1 MSQLPTYSP
10 STPQPM
16 PTQWSALRAGAAV
29 SVLVLIAA
37 VFAVEATPHVRG
49 IGFKPALRL
58 AVLGPWTIAAT
69 LAAALAYHWLTI
81 RMSQPRAKW
90 WIGLACAAA
99 IGLGGFALEPE
110 GLFRASWPAL
120 LCTVLVIG
128 WLVPRFVDHPRRSRL
143 VTTGLMLLGALELA
157 GILVAWRSE
166 DGWTA
171 SPQTLAAEIPRTL
184 FDAGHKFIDL
194 PGGSRVHY
202 VDEGIGE
209 TLLFLH
215 GNPAWSFQ
223 WRDLIRP
230 LRDNY
235 RCVALDYPGFGLSA
249 APTGFGFTPAEESR
263 IVEEFVDRLGL
274 RDVTLVMQD
283 WGGPIGLALAGR
295 RPELVRR
302 IILGN
307 TWAWPTPTSEPRGQ
321 FSVIAGGPI
330 GEFIQVNFNGF
341 AYLGIAHG
349 VVHPVPAGVTEWYV
363 RPFRPLAHRG
373 IAAFYPGQITAA
385 ASFFSEVEAG
395 LPHLSRMPALIFW
408 GRKDVGFPLKDLQR
422 FQTAFPLN
430 RTIEFPDA
438 DHFFFEDEAPAMVSA
453 IRQFMADHDRVTE
466 ADNSR

>member
-1 MSQLPTYSP
+1 M
-10 STPQPM
+10 
-16 PTQWSALRAGAAV
+16 RA
-29 SVLVLIAA
+29 
-37 VFAVEATPHVRG
+37 R
-49 IGFKPALRL
+49 
-58 AVLGPWTIAAT
+58 
-69 LAAALAYHWLTI
+69 I
-81 RMSQPRAKW
+81 RIRAKW

-166 DGWTA
+166 DVWTA

-283 WGGPIGLALAGR
+283 WGGPIGLARAADRSSCVVSSSVIRGHGQPPPASLAASSPSSPADR
-295 RPELVRR
+295 SANSSRS
-302 IILGN
+302 ISM
-307 TWAWPTPTSEPRGQ
+307 ASPTSALLMAWCIPCR
-321 FSVIAGGPI
+321 
-330 GEFIQVNFNGF
+330 
-341 AYLGIAHG
+341 
-349 VVHPVPAGVTEWYV
+349 PA
-363 RPFRPLAHRG
+363 
-373 IAAFYPGQITAA
+373 
-385 ASFFSEVEAG
+385 
-395 LPHLSRMPALIFW
+395 
-408 GRKDVGFPLKDLQR
+408 
-422 FQTAFPLN
+422 
-430 RTIEFPDA
+430 
-438 DHFFFEDEAPAMVSA
+438 
-453 IRQFMADHDRVTE
+453 
-466 ADNSR
+466 